1 MRRKHYFFIL
11 AVLIIGFVVWRVSS
25 EVKTQVTE
33 AYNNRFHPKKA
44 TPPIPNKRSAR
55 GEITL
60 IHIGNGYPRMQ
71 QGLHR
76 KKLMF
81 FVTIKKPLHTETIS
95 KEYLFDSTSLAQLK
109 KDQVY
114 AARINP
120 DDFQDVAIIWKG
132 AVKGK
137 DVPR

>member
-1 MRRKHYFFIL
+1 MKRKHYFFIL
-11 AVLIIGFVVWRVSS
+11 TMLILGAVLWRVYA
-25 EVKTQVTE
+25 EVKTQFAEV
-33 AYNNRFHPKKA
+33 YNNRFHPKKS

-55 GEITL
+55 GEITI

-71 QGLHR
+71 QGLHS
-76 KKLMF
+76 KQLMF

-95 KEYLFDSTSLAQLK
+95 KEYLFDATSLAQLK
-109 KDQVY
+109 KGQVY

-120 DDFQDVAIIWKG
+120 DDFHDVAIVWTG

-137 DVPR
+137 DVPK